1 MNEEEFRELTTA
13 YEMLVGIVVKLGER
27 VEHIEK
33 YVQNIPTPDKVMYRP
48 RETEE
53 YLNIK
58 ENYDLIYKRLEVLE
72 NGMQGPK

>member
-1 MNEEEFRELTTA
+1 MNEEEFKELTTA

-33 YVQNIPTPDKVMYRP
+33 YVQTVPTPDKVLYRP
-48 RETEE
+48 KDTEE

-72 NGMQGPK
+72 NGMQGSK